1 MKKGG
6 CEKIGED
13 FKTKSLIEEKRV
25 ENNRRQFARSLSSRV
40 DLEQPKSSTYGQI
53 LSETVINS
61 GSGSALSAGLKIRKD
76 RAAPHDNDI
85 TDVMSEKIWVPFSL
99 PVLRTMAT

>member
-1 MKKGG
+1 ML
-6 CEKIGED
+6 KI
-13 FKTKSLIEEKRV
+13 TK
-25 ENNRRQFARSLSSRV
+25 ENLQDPFFSRV

-61 GSGSALSAGLKIRKD
+61 GSGSALSAGLKIRKE

>member
-1 MKKGG
+1 M
-6 CEKIGED
+6 
-13 FKTKSLIEEKRV
+13 
-25 ENNRRQFARSLSSRV
+25 
-40 DLEQPKSSTYGQI
+40 ST
-53 LSETVINS
+53 
-61 GSGSALSAGLKIRKD
+61 GLKIRKE

>member
-1 MKKGG
+1 M
-6 CEKIGED
+6 
-13 FKTKSLIEEKRV
+13 
-25 ENNRRQFARSLSSRV
+25 ENSRRKFARSLSSRV
-40 DLEQPKSSTYGQI
+40 DLEQPKSRTYGQI

-61 GSGSALSAGLKIRKD
+61 GSGSALSAGLKIRKE